1 MKKLTTIFDDIDLFE
16 DENKFIISSDDN
28 LSVIG
33 DLNNSKGLDVT
44 KTIIIN
50 DNEIVE
56 ECISHNFEYNKL
68 YIQKSKNIVILN
80 FANNSLKTEKLNK
93 LKKIKYGN
101 DFRLDLGQIII
112 IGGEL
117 SFKELLELYKIW
129 IKNKEKYYN
138 SKKLPYPIKNILNS
152 NEFLAIVS
160 KSSNNLNKGFQTI
173 KTEFINLMSS
183 SFTRFFKEVNI
194 DFGILDYIYGL
205 GFGLDD
211 LVDAGM
217 ELLVGVEDTDE
228 IRDKLRNQI
237 LKSISDINVIALIM
251 AAIRTEE
258 DFIGKT
264 LREVNIDNDPA
275 YLYTDEVLGLAIANQ
290 IAGTKATFNFKRY
303 DETKPGIL
311 SKLDPMT
318 DDIFAGL
325 IAGAMSKIFD
335 EH

>member
-1 MKKLTTIFDDIDLFE
+1 MKKLTTIFMNINLFE
-16 DENKFIISSDDN
+16 DGNKFIISSNDN
-28 LSVIG
+28 LSVVG

-44 KTIIIN
+44 KNIIIN
-50 DNEIVE
+50 NDEIVD
-56 ECISHNFEYNKL
+56 ECISHNFKYNKH
-68 YIQKSKNIVILN
+68 YIQKSKNITLIN
-80 FANNSLKTEKLNK
+80 FANNSLKTEKLNN
-93 LKKIKYGN
+93 LKKIKYKN
-101 DFRLDLGQIII
+101 DFSLDLGQIII
-112 IGGEL
+112 ISCEL
-117 SFKELLELYKIW
+117 NFKELLELYKIG

-138 SKKLPYPIKNILNS
+138 SKKLPSPIQNILNS
-152 NEFLAIVS
+152 NEFLAIAS
-160 KSSNNLNKGFQTI
+160 KSSNNLNKDFQTI
-173 KTEFINLMSS
+173 KQEFINLISS
-183 SFTRFFKEVNI
+183 SFTSFFKEVNI
-194 DFGILDYIYGL
+194 DFGILDHIYGL

-217 ELLVGVEDTDE
+217 ELLVGVDDTDE
-228 IRDKLRNQI
+228 IRCKLRNQL

-303 DETKPGIL
+303 DEDKPGIL